1 MRYVL
6 KIISLAGLI
15 VLCIFGAAVIWQ
27 SNDLQR
33 FLPQQTQ
40 ETDPMQTP
48 AQEPNTTKN
57 PDGDAVTFRQPVLY
71 VDGQEYAG
79 SCDVVYIH
87 ENGFEVGKKTY
98 RDQTATPSVT
108 YDEQGRLSGF
118 SVRITP
124 DTLLM
129 YSVAPAE
136 GAAFVNHEFADQ
148 APLVPVTDHTWR
160 DAMHPYLTNIASY
173 VKESGNDVVMVI
185 NLEYDGEND
194 RAPHY
199 IDLKAFSVKDLGA
212 TCSVWA
218 TFYNYDPKQ
227 QVDYVHMT
235 YYGQATAEQQPVTE
249 TEGGDANG

>member
-1 MRYVL
+1 MRHML

-15 VLCIFGAAVIWQ
+15 ALCVFGTTVIWQ
-27 SNDLQR
+27 NNDLQR

-40 ETDPMQTP
+40 ESDPVRTP
-48 AQEPNTTKN
+48 SQEQS
-57 PDGDAVTFRQPVLY
+57 DADAAGAETVTFRQPVLY
-71 VDGQEYAG
+71 IDGQEYEG
-79 SCDVVYIH
+79 SCDVVYVH
-87 ENGFEVGKKTY
+87 ENGFEVGKEAY
-98 RDQTATPSVT
+98 RDQTSTPSVT

-118 SVRITP
+118 SMRITP
-124 DTLLM
+124 ETLRM
-129 YSVAPAE
+129 YSVEPNK

-173 VKESGNDVVMVI
+173 VKASGSDVVVVI
-185 NLEYDGEND
+185 GLEYDGEND

-218 TFYNYDPKQ
+218 TFYNYDPGQ
-227 QVDYVHMT
+227 QVDYVHLT
-235 YYGQATAEQQPVTE
+235 YYGQATAEQQPITE
-249 TEGGDANG
+249 TEGGNANG